1 MWTAKSFWRISLTS
15 NFEIMNEKFHVPFDT
30 AILLRKKRYNNKV
43 DYYYLPNGE
52 ICLAVITEVSND
64 TLDYENN
71 GTIAAP
77 TYHEVLEWLEGKGIY
92 ITCYATILKYVGRY
106 AISVFNSNTNDWGMC
121 RGIYPT
127 REEAINEAIKAALHM
142 I

>member
-1 MWTAKSFWRISLTS
+1 
-15 NFEIMNEKFHVPFDT
+15 MNEKFHVSFDT
-30 AILLRKKRYNNKV
+30 ANLLREKGYNNKV

-77 TYHEVLEWLEGKGIY
+77 TYHEVLDWLDSQGIY
-92 ITCYATILKYVGRY
+92 INCFAPTRKRDVGRY
-106 AISVFNSNTNDWGMC
+106 ISSFYNNNTGYWSTCKYNST
-121 RGIYPT
+121 T
-127 REEAINEAIKAALHM
+127 REGALNMAIIAALEM
-142 I
+142 L